1 MKLCMADTAPS
12 AAMPDFAAL
21 AAAFL
26 EMKASRLAFQ
36 QFFDSYLSTLPPP
49 MSSGQAGLARP
60 QSFLHAVFI
69 GHRAMAARGGTAD
82 PALTAH
88 AAALALLALGAPDQ
102 MLHAIACTVAAGL
115 FDPPPGSVD
124 DIDQTRGDSTR
135 LLWAAFGKD
144 DDMAQLPKSELQKL
158 TSRDA
163 DFNDPDLIYP
173 AILLAKQRLCRV
185 ETVDA
190 SGAPVTGTGFLIG
203 PSAVLTNWHVVSNI
217 PNPRITERLRVCF
230 DFKPSSGTQALESS
244 IYEAR
249 DEWMLDRSPTG
260 PVSPPGAADGWW
272 MDATMR
278 KAWHDGQAMSL
289 DFAVIMLKG
298 APGLQRGW
306 YQLGAT
312 LTNRVGDDCFVFH
325 HPLGNGRSFNS
336 GKFQFDSPQQF
347 RAFHSAS
354 TAQGSSGGLLLDS
367 QGRPVALH
375 YLGLGRDPWAPGPSP
390 QVPDDVVNVAIPL
403 AAIAGKLADKLT
415 DIERIEGPV
424 LVRRSLA
431 DGRPVFG
438 RTKLI
443 EALGALAR
451 GDQRVLWVR
460 PPAGE
465 FKRPGKSFTVD
476 ILQSV
481 FPSPSNLY
489 VKFDADKIK
498 SGEKAMAALILR
510 QLSERA
516 ADELPDPMT
525 TENAYDQI
533 LVTKVREII
542 ADRWP
547 KSTIWLVID
556 DLDVHDLTDAGGRRF
571 LNALYARVGDIPQL
585 RVVLIGLRVN
595 LESIPQATL
604 LSTDIARSE
613 LENVGPLFREWLL
626 ERGVRDMPIDKRVLD
641 LIANT
646 LKSFAG
652 SEVPMENLG
661 KFTAAHFGPALKAY
675 LQES

>member
-1 MKLCMADTAPS
+1 MADTEPS
-12 AAMPDFAAL
+12 AEMPDFAAL
-21 AAAFL
+21 AAAFV
-26 EMKASRLAFQ
+26 EMQAPRLAFQ
-36 QFFDSYLSTLPPP
+36 QFFDDYLAKLPAQMP
-49 MSSGQAGLARP
+49 SGQPGPARP

-69 GHRAMAARGGTAD
+69 GHRAMAASGVKSD
-82 PALTAH
+82 PAMTAH
-88 AAALALLALGAPDQ
+88 AAALAIMALGTPDQ

-115 FDPPPGSVD
+115 FNPPPSS
-124 DIDQTRGDSTR
+124 IANIEQKPTHPMR
-135 LLWAAFGKD
+135 LLWEAFGKGD
-144 DDMAQLPKSELQKL
+144 GMAQLPQAELQKI

-163 DFNDPDLIYP
+163 QFNNPDLLLP
-173 AILLAKQRLCRV
+173 AIMLARQRLCRV

-190 SGAPVTGTGFLIG
+190 NGDSVTGTGFLIG
-203 PSAVLTNWHVVSNI
+203 PSAVLTNWHVVCD
-217 PNPRITERLRVCF
+217 PNQRNAKRLKVHF
-230 DFKPSSGTQALESS
+230 DFNPSSGIQALESS

-249 DEWMLDRSPTG
+249 QEWLLDWSDTG
-260 PVSPPGAADGWW
+260 PVSPPGAAEGWW
-272 MDATMR
+272 MDAAMR
-278 KAWHDGQAMSL
+278 KAWHDGHAESL

-306 YQLGAT
+306 YELGST
-312 LTNRVGDDCFVFH
+312 LTVQPSDDCLVFH
-325 HPLGNGRSFNS
+325 HPLGNGRSYNS

-354 TAQGSSGGLLLDS
+354 TAKGSSGGLLLDS

-390 QVPDDVVNVAIPL
+390 QVPGDVVNVAIPL
-403 AAIAGKLADKLT
+403 AAIAGKLAGKLA

-438 RTKLI
+438 RTQLI
-443 EALGALAR
+443 DALGALAR
-451 GDQRVLWVR
+451 GDQRVLWVQ
-460 PPAGE
+460 PPVGD
-465 FKRPGKSFTVD
+465 FKRPGKSFTVE

-489 VKFDADKIK
+489 VKFDADKIE

-510 QLSERA
+510 QISEHA

-533 LVTKVREII
+533 LVTKLREII

-547 KSTIWLVID
+547 KRTIWLVID

-585 RVVLIGLRVN
+585 RIVLIGLRVN
-595 LESIPQATL
+595 LDSIPQTTL
-604 LSTDIARSE
+604 LSTDIASSE

-626 ERGVRDMPIDKRVLD
+626 ERGARDKPIDQPVMD

-652 SEVPMENLG
+652 SEVPMETLG
-661 KFTAAHFGPALKAY
+661 KFTAAHFSPALKTY